1 MMNRTHFK
9 RIGNDRQYLAN
20 TLYWYDK
27 EIVLKDA
34 TGITEPKY
42 NCKFIGIVSIDGERI
57 EYWIKDGNKLQQL
70 RRGTFG
76 TGVPINTLLTLKF

>member
-9 RIGNDRQYLAN
+9 RIGNDRQYPAN

-34 TGITEPKY
+34 TGITEP
-42 NCKFIGIVSIDGERI
+42 NITASLPGIVS
-57 EYWIKDGNKLQQL
+57 
-70 RRGTFG
+70 
-76 TGVPINTLLTLKF
+76 